1 LLNNTNYNSNKP
13 KLETKL

>member
-1 LLNNTNYNSNKP
+1 LNNTNYNSNKP